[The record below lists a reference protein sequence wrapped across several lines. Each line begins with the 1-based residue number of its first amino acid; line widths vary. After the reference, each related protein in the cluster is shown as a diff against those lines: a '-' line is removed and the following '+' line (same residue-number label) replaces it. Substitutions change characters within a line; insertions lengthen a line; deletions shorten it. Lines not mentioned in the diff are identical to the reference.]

1 MIKDK
6 VLNAILD
13 GIKFEI
19 EKQAHDSMQFPKA
32 ESFER
37 GIQVGVY
44 QGLRAALTAVENVLG
59 AEEEAERKS

>member
-13 GIKFEI
+13 GIKFKI
-19 EKQAHDSMQFPKA
+19 EKQAHDSMMMPKA

-37 GIQVGVY
+37 GVQVGIY
-44 QGLRAALTAVENVLG
+44 QGLLQALNEVENVLSD
-59 AEEEAERKS
+59 EEEAERKS

>member
-13 GIKFEI
+13 GIKFKI
-19 EKQAHDSMQFPKA
+19 EKQAHDSMLIPKTDC
-32 ESFER
+32 FER
-37 GIQVGVY
+37 GIQVGIY
-44 QGLRAALTAVENVLG
+44 QGLLQALTEVENVLG